1 MHNLEILIQS
11 SQKDGIDVVLSG
23 VNENVHRVLEH
34 ANVERMI
41 GQRNI
46 CDHITRAVTLA
57 NSIVA
62 ERRSEHQK
70 TE

>member
-1 MHNLEILIQS
+1 M
-11 SQKDGIDVVLSG
+11 VLSG

-62 ERRSEHQK
+62 ERRSEYQK